1 MTIDIFTLVVV
12 HSLVSL
18 ALGILML
25 VFWLQHRHLPGLTF
39 WTLATL
45 LLGVSTLISVMRGIA
60 LPELPAIL
68 ISNGLIALS
77 FGCFYNGVRAFNALP
92 VRWAGVAAATAA
104 LVLFQGWFTV
114 VHNDV
119 SLRIVALSL
128 VLAAGGLM
136 TSREL
141 LRSAVPGMRLTTLT
155 AAVLFALV
163 SMTLAARA
171 GSTLMVPPEPDHMG
185 RFPAHTIHFLVS
197 IISNILVVF
206 CLLMM
211 AVQRLNRQVEERSV
225 QLEEALNR
233 SEDASRAKEQFL
245 AMMSHELRT
254 PLNAIIGFSDM
265 QRSEIFGPLGHP
277 RYREYADDI
286 HFSGTHLLGLINSI
300 LDISKATAG
309 KLTVTVTPTDPLPI
323 AEEMLRIIDHAARI
337 RRINLEFDAVQP
349 PPPCLADPQALRQI
363 LLNLLSNAVKFT
375 QPGGTV
381 SLAILR
387 FERGQVRFVVKDSGI
402 GMDPHDI
409 PRLLKPFE
417 QSFNIYANSGQG
429 TGLGL
434 PIVDALVGLQ
444 GGNLRIESS
453 PGQGTTV
460 IFHLPV
466 AA

>member
-18 ALGILML
+18 ALGMLML

-45 LLGVSTLISVMRGIA
+45 LLGISTLISVLRGLA

-68 ISNGLIALS
+68 ISNALIALS

-92 VRWAGVAAATAA
+92 VRWTAIAAATAA
-104 LVLFQGWFTV
+104 LVLNQGWFTLV
-114 VHNDV
+114 QDDV
-119 SLRIVALSL
+119 SVRIVALSL
-128 VLAAGGLM
+128 ALAAGGLM

-163 SMTLAARA
+163 SLTLAARA
-171 GSTLMVPPEPDHMG
+171 GSTLISPPEPDHMG
-185 RFPAHTIHFLVS
+185 RFPAHAIHFLVS
-197 IISNILVVF
+197 IVSNILVVF

-211 AVQRLNRQVEERSV
+211 AVQRLNRQVQERSV
-225 QLEEALNR
+225 QLEDALNR

-309 KLTVTVTPTDPLPI
+309 KLTVAVTPTDPLPI
-323 AEEMLRIIDHAARI
+323 AEEMLRIIDHAARV
-337 RRINLEFDAVQP
+337 RRITLVFDAVQ

-387 FERGQVRFVVKDSGI
+387 FERGLVRFVVKDSGI

-444 GGNLRIESS
+444 GGSLKIESS

-460 IFHLPV
+460 IFHLPI